1 MLIATFIY
9 EIWEWIKIENIEYNS
24 HSLRQEFEEQ
34 FKAVCSKELKIFYK
48 LIEVTGKINS
58 FLSKI
63 SNNDVGSKE
72 YYSRIINARIRDHMT
87 SATLLIG
94 KGYLVDGI
102 TLVRSSLE
110 DLWLIQNI
118 YYDKGYFEEWKS
130 GADVSPAKLRS
141 LKQISDRKQD
151 NKKVYSALCDISH
164 CNIRSLEHM
173 STFHPSIKNSNTEGI
188 ISIAK
193 DFDLVILSF
202 YGCYLQLLEL
212 FEDVYEK
219 NDILAQIKEE
229 FMSIVIPIIT
239 KVK

>member
-1 MLIATFIY
+1 MG
-9 EIWEWIKIENIEYNS
+9 NIEYNS
-24 HSLRQEFEEQ
+24 GSLRQEFEEQ
-34 FKAVCSKELKIFYK
+34 FKDICRDELNIFYK
-48 LIEVTGKINS
+48 LIEITGKVNC

-63 SNNDVGSKE
+63 SNNNVGSKE

-87 SATLLIG
+87 CATILIG

-118 YYDKGYFEEWKS
+118 HYDNGYFEKWKD
-130 GADVSPAKLRS
+130 GADVYPSRLRS
-141 LKQISDRKQD
+141 LKQISDRKAD
-151 NKKVYSALCDISH
+151 NENIYSALCDISH

-173 STFHPSIKNSNTEGI
+173 STLHPSIKNSSSEGI
-188 ISIAK
+188 IRIAK

-212 FEDVYEK
+212 FEDLYEK
-219 NDILAQIKEE
+219 DDILVQIREE
-229 FMSIVIPIIT
+229 LKNIVVPIIT
-239 KVK
+239 KIK